1 MVHFKMCCYGD
12 AGGNVIKGQHN
23 QQLTLVDSLSF
34 IYSHYFAAKDLNLRF
49 QCGTG
54 AVSFVMSILKRSVK
68 VRVIFDDWKENKRQ
82 LNLVRT
88 QTQKWNLQHLNSLM
102 WDLNRQSLKL
112 LHHCV

>member
-54 AVSFVMSILKRSVK
+54 AVFCNVDFEKISEGKSYL
-68 VRVIFDDWKENKRQ
+68 
-82 LNLVRT
+82 
-88 QTQKWNLQHLNSLM
+88 
-102 WDLNRQSLKL
+102 
-112 LHHCV
+112 